1 MNDNENLSMF
11 SEEYSTESTNDESP
25 TIDVNSKEE
34 ETIFSIDTENYT
46 ITKPKRIII
55 KATITK

>member
-1 MNDNENLSMF
+1 MDIEINQIF
-11 SEEYSTESTNDESP
+11 SDEYSTESTETNGGGMDVLENTEFSADE
-25 TIDVNSKEE
+25 
-34 ETIFSIDTENYT
+34 ENYT